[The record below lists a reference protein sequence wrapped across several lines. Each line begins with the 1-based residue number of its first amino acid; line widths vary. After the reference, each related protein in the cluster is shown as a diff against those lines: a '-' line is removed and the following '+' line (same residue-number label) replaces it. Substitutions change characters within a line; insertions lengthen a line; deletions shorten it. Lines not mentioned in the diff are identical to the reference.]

1 MPSRKTTKAALA
13 AVAAMPGIPKEL
25 IDQFVA
31 YFGERDR
38 PFRRIVTEAPGAG
51 ISPVPAT

>member
-1 MPSRKTTKAALA
+1 MKKPPP
-13 AVAAMPGIPKEL
+13 AVMRI
-25 IDQFVA
+25 A

-51 ISPVPAT
+51 INPVPAT